1 MRGVPWWAAARRL
14 LKVSRARVVS
24 VSDFRT
30 QRLLIL
36 ERNVA
41 FRTNSLRLWLP
52 WAARQ
57 LDIVD
62 DAVTA
67 QMGGDGK
74 IVDGAD
80 LGGVFHFLR

>member
-1 MRGVPWWAAARRL
+1 M
-14 LKVSRARVVS
+14 SRARLIS
-24 VSDFRT
+24 VSDLRT
-30 QRLLIL
+30 LRLLIVECDL
-36 ERNVA
+36 T
-41 FRTNSLRLWLP
+41 FRTNALRLWLP
-52 WAARQ
+52 GAAHQ

-62 DAVTA
+62 DAVAA